1 MRRAVYRHFAL
12 DADAQGVEVIERRML
27 KADDIDPQR
36 QKEATAYSGL
46 KRRLLVADMALGGL
60 FAVLLLVSGISAW
73 MKALVTVYSSHPV
86 LIVGGYFL
94 VFFTAYGLLLLPLEY
109 YGGFRLPHRYG
120 LSTQTLRA
128 WLADQ
133 AKAGVL
139 GLGLGLIVVE
149 VIYYVLRVVPSV
161 WWLVTAVFMLVF
173 TVVLANVAPLVV
185 VPLFFKLTPLTD
197 EELVGRLMKMAER
210 ANTRVRG
217 VFTINL
223 SSKTK
228 AANAMVMGLGSTRRI
243 VLGDTLYGDY
253 GPDEIE
259 TILGHELG
267 HQVRHD
273 MWWGLLFQSGLT
285 LIGLYLAHLALSW
298 GAGVMGLTGLDDV
311 AGLPLLALVMGGFM
325 TLATPLGN
333 AFSRWRE
340 RMADEYALRV
350 TGKPEAFVSVMVKL
364 ANQNLARVDPEPWV
378 EFILHSHPAVAKRI
392 QQGLDFEGAGM
403 ESG

>member
-12 DADAQGVEVIERRML
+12 DADPQGVEVIASRIL
-27 KADDIDPQR
+27 KAEDIDPHR
-36 QKEATAYSGL
+36 QKEASAYSGL

-60 FAVLLLVSGISAW
+60 FAVVLLVSGISSG
-73 MKALVTVYSSHPV
+73 MKALVTVYTSHPV

-94 VFFTAYGLLLLPLEY
+94 VLFTAYGLLLLPIEY
-109 YGGFRLPHRYG
+109 HGGFRLPHRYG
-120 LSTQTLRA
+120 LSTQSLRA

-139 GLGLGLIVVE
+139 SLGLGLIVVE
-149 VIYYVLRVVPSV
+149 VMYYVLRVVPSL
-161 WWLVTAVFMLVF
+161 WWLVTAVFMLFF
-173 TVVLANVAPLVV
+173 TVILANLAPLVV

-197 EELVGRLMKMAER
+197 EELVGRLMKLAER
-210 ANTRVRG
+210 ANTTVRG

-243 VLGDTLYGDY
+243 VLGDTLYADY
-253 GPDEIE
+253 GADEIE
-259 TILGHELG
+259 TILAHELG

-273 MWWGLLFQSGLT
+273 IWWGLLFQAALT
-285 LIGLYLAHLALSW
+285 LIGLYLAHLALNW
-298 GAGVMGLTGLDDV
+298 GAGVMGLTGLDDI

-325 TLATPLGN
+325 AVATPLGN

-340 RMADEYALRV
+340 RMADEYALRM
-350 TGKPEAFVSVMVKL
+350 TAKPEAFVSVMVKL
-364 ANQNLARVDPEPWV
+364 ANQNLAEVDPEPWV
-378 EFILHSHPAVAKRI
+378 ECILHSHPAIGKRI
-392 QQGLDFEGAGM
+392 RRA
-403 ESG
+403 SSSAW